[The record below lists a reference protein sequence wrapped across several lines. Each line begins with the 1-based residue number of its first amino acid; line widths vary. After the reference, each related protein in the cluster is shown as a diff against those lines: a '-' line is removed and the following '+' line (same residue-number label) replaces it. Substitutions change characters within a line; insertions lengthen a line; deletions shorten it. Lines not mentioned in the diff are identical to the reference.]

1 MAFLLQ
7 PPQWL
12 MMPTHFLGNGKLGA
26 SRESIFTFLLHGFI
40 PGHATRLTRKG

>member
-12 MMPTHFLGNGKLGA
+12 MMPTNFLGNGKLGA
-26 SRESIFTFLLHGFI
+26 YFGKSTLSRSTAI
-40 PGHATRLTRKG
+40 PSHATTTTRTG